1 MRCLVAVH
9 SHYCRLAA
17 NHLCEDSVL
26 NAYSD
31 SCIVVY
37 LVFPFDHV
45 TKSPA
50 TYQNQAL
57 LYKCL
62 ASIAEITSK
71 KGNLNLILQPIP
83 IGHVIDKRADATKVK
98 SLCFSVFNKS
108 RRVTVMTNKSNHAP
122 STPTMSSHT
131 NTVSTALSSKPRA
144 HRVFSRSNCSSRVR
158 CWPRPTDCLKRV
170 SATCPSY
177 F

>member
-1 MRCLVAVH
+1 M
-9 SHYCRLAA
+9 SINTFDAA

-37 LVFPFDHV
+37 IVFPFDHV

-50 TYQNQAL
+50 TQQNQAL

-83 IGHVIDKRADATKVK
+83 ISHVIDKRADSTKVK
-98 SLCFSVFNKS
+98 ALCFSVFNKS
-108 RRVTVMTNKSNHAP
+108 RRVTVMTNKTNHTTP
-122 STPTMSSHT
+122 STPTMSSLT
-131 NTVSTALSSKPRA
+131 NNVRSCAHWSIFSNTNPRSS
-144 HRVFSRSNCSSRVR
+144 HSNCSSPVLFSRLQMDCPRRV
-158 CWPRPTDCLKRV
+158 PVTCL
-170 SATCPSY
+170 SY